1 MSRSQRR
8 SPPFTGPAR
17 NASGTILQ
25 GFLRVTRLE
34 VSIVIPTRN
43 RSTLLALTLRSVLCQ
58 RNVDLEVVIV
68 DEASTDD
75 TPALLASVRDPR
87 VRVIRHDTPRGVSTA
102 RNRGAAAAHADWI
115 AFLDDDDLW
124 APNKLALQLEAA
136 RASGALWAYVGH
148 ININMHDVVTGGAPP
163 LCPGALVE
171 ELPRH
176 NVVPG
181 GCSGVMVSRK
191 GLAIAGM
198 FDERLQALADWDLWL
213 RLSHVGTPAC
223 VPQPLVAYRVH
234 GQQMSLDTSRV
245 EDDFRIL
252 SDRNPAAS
260 PAILYRY
267 LGWWALRVKNHRGA
281 LQLFVRGWRQRRSD
295 YSTAML
301 AADIASLCRDIL
313 EHRLHMRWPIVHSSA
328 QLSEEHRAWRREGQA
343 WIDRLVD
350 GESVDSRGSE

>member
-1 MSRSQRR
+1 
-8 SPPFTGPAR
+8 
-17 NASGTILQ
+17 
-25 GFLRVTRLE
+25 VE

-43 RSTLLALTLRSVLCQ
+43 RSTLLAMTLRSVLCQ
-58 RNVDLEVVIV
+58 RDVDLEVVIV

-75 TPALLASVRDPR
+75 TPALLASVRDSR

-102 RNRGAAAAHADWI
+102 RNRGAAEAHADWI

-124 APNKLALQLEAA
+124 APNKLALQLQAA

-148 ININMHDVVTGGAPP
+148 ININMHHVVTGGAPP
-163 LCPGALVE
+163 LCPSALLE

-181 GCSGVMVSRK
+181 GCSGVVVSK
-191 GLAIAGM
+191 KALAIAGM
-198 FDERLQALADWDLWL
+198 FDARLQPLADWDLWL
-213 RLSHVGTPAC
+213 RLSHAGIPAW

-234 GQQMSLDTSRV
+234 GQQMSLDTARV
-245 EDDFRIL
+245 EAEFRIL
-252 SDRNPAAS
+252 SDRNPAAN

-281 LQLFVRGWRQRRSD
+281 LQLFVRSWLQRRSE

-301 AADIASLCRDIL
+301 AADVASLSRDIL
-313 EHRLHMRWPIVHSSA
+313 EHRLRIRWPIVRGSA

-343 WIDRLVD
+343 WIDRLVAGD
-350 GESVDSRGSE
+350 GIDSCGIE

>member
-1 MSRSQRR
+1 
-8 SPPFTGPAR
+8 
-17 NASGTILQ
+17 
-25 GFLRVTRLE
+25 VE
-34 VSIVIPTRN
+34 VSVVIPTRN

-58 RNVDLEVVIV
+58 RDVDLEVVIV

-75 TPALLASVRDPR
+75 TPAFLASVRDRR
-87 VRVIRHDTPRGVSTA
+87 VRVIRHDSARGVSTA
-102 RNRGAAAAHADWI
+102 RNHGAAAADADWI

-124 APNKLALQLEAA
+124 APNKLALQLQAA
-136 RASGALWAYVGH
+136 RASSALWAYVGH
-148 ININMHDVVTGGAPP
+148 ININMHHVVTGGAPP
-163 LCPGALVE
+163 LGPRALVE

-181 GCSGVMVSRK
+181 GCSGVMVSKK

-198 FDERLQALADWDLWL
+198 FDERLQPLADWDLWL
-213 RLSHVGTPAC
+213 RLSHAGAPAC

-245 EDDFRIL
+245 EAEFRIL
-252 SDRNPAAS
+252 SERNPAAS
-260 PAILYRY
+260 PGILYRY

-301 AADIASLCRDIL
+301 AADIASLSRDLL
-313 EHRLHMRWPIVHSSA
+313 EHRLRMRWPMVRGSA
-328 QLSEEHRAWRREGQA
+328 DLSDEHRAWRREGQV
-343 WIDRLVD
+343 WIDRLVA
-350 GESVDSRGSE
+350 GEGVGSRGSQ